1 MLPTHLHVYCVYT
14 VFLHQTLCLNGW
26 ERVKRKSQIFSKI
39 LVKKLCP
46 LFLLTK
52 LIPYVAKEVKF
63 MKTDRPRMYRFLV
76 MN

>member
-1 MLPTHLHVYCVYT
+1 MLPTHLHVYLVYT
-14 VFLHQTLCLNGW
+14 VFLHRTLCLNGW
-26 ERVKRKSQIFSKI
+26 ERVKRKSQIFSKM

-52 LIPYVAKEVKF
+52 LIPYVAEEVIS
-63 MKTDRPRMYRFLV
+63 MKIDRLRMYQPLV